1 MSGTVNRGLHCCLFS
16 QPNSQP
22 SKYHPWQ
29 PGSSCRR
36 HCFKLF
42 RGNAYDG
49 IYLSPRPLGD
59 RGRRITVDQ
68 DFKTSLHSKTRASL
82 KINENLG
89 NSEMP
94 TASMVF
100 LYHPPNSSLDSSI
113 FVSIFPSHREYSE
126 KVFLKLAY
134 TTYSWM
140 GQYVLH
146 VADSTLAVFFTA
158 TTVDALPSA
167 C

>member
-1 MSGTVNRGLHCCLFS
+1 
-16 QPNSQP
+16 
-22 SKYHPWQ
+22 
-29 PGSSCRR
+29 
-36 HCFKLF
+36 
-42 RGNAYDG
+42 
-49 IYLSPRPLGD
+49 
-59 RGRRITVDQ
+59 
-68 DFKTSLHSKTRASL
+68 
-82 KINENLG
+82 
-89 NSEMP
+89 MP

-100 LYHPPNSSLDSSI
+100 LYHPPNGSLDSSI

-140 GQYVLH
+140 GQYVLY